1 MGVVLHGEGRQRND
15 YYRSST
21 RVLMDEYLTF
31 LSSPGDVKTERDC
44 AERVINRLNSE
55 RVDQAQFKLERWEDA
70 YYSATDDF
78 QGQIVKP
85 ADCQIVI
92 CIFWQ
97 HLGTEL
103 SAKYRRADGSI
114 PTGTEYEFYNALEAA
129 NSRPEKL
136 PDILVYRKTG
146 PVQLPSQLDEPEK
159 YALESA
165 NYARFGAFWRRWFRS
180 EQGQFLA
187 AFEHFSD
194 TEDFAS
200 KLEKSLRSWL
210 RERKSE
216 IVWNEGSPYR
226 GLEPFDVKHAR
237 IFFGRRRE
245 VERTRARLIAT
256 TVAGKP
262 FLLISGASGTGK
274 SSLARAGLIPRL
286 RQVGGLSTV
295 ASSLRWAIVNTG
307 QLSGD
312 WAGGV
317 ARALFAKE
325 AVGDELR
332 QSDFRTPE
340 DLSDQLPLTTSA
352 AVLPIVNALKRA
364 GDVLGGAAGD
374 ETSPVVLLML
384 LDQLEELFTWPKTE
398 AEGFLRLIKIMNDHP
413 GKRIMLVATMRSDF
427 LHRVSEFPLLQELMG
442 RTEVKAPEEP
452 ERTLELGFP
461 SVADLREMVTKP
473 AEAAGLHFEVSAD
486 NQRDLVRLIERDLR
500 PEAMPAIQLLLNEL
514 YNRKDGDKL
523 TLKAYDLLEGVT
535 GVMAKLGEEAFAAA
549 GPAAQAAFPK
559 VVRALVSQVSADAP
573 AIARRIPEATFSGDP
588 AATAL
593 LEKLEQ
599 ASLIVTEQGELRFAH
614 ESILTGWT
622 LLKDQISKERRLF
635 ISRELLER
643 LCSEWRDPETGKKQS
658 SRLLEGFP
666 LAEGRQ
672 LAADWDEKSLAG
684 KQPDLPAFIA
694 ASIRRDKWKSAGKY
708 AAVATGVTLL
718 AVSAYIFDNLRRTR
732 IEAQAASDMARSRAD
747 LRDGNVISA
756 VDFARRAFQVLPSDQ
771 SRSTLAAT
779 LLDVS
784 PHLFAT
790 FDVGVEVRPVIEWID
805 DNALAYVPVSGAEI
819 RTLDTGAS
827 RTNTQA
833 PRFALPELIRKSDGN
848 RAGIV
853 AMRALSAKRVMVVYD
868 EGTLAVLDGAAAP
881 RLHGMQTGTLS
892 AAHSVSIGARGGLI
906 VSVNQDDGIVVAT
919 ECPVE
924 PSQAAPGCTNR
935 TVAGVN
941 GKVVAVSPDEKRF
954 VVGDQSGSITIYDR
968 DGSPIGGPLAIG
980 GLPGAIAWGAKD
992 QLAVATRADI
1002 TQPSK
1007 IVRLQIGPAG
1017 TETKETT
1024 TGEASMLAWSGDGN
1038 ALAFGCGKA
1047 VCLWLSR
1054 STADGAVE
1062 FGQVRRLLGH
1072 DAAVT
1077 GVGWSRDGSR
1087 LASLSPDGIRIWTVN
1102 QNRDVSFALYAEAPA
1117 RLSKVAVSRDGKW
1130 VAAGA
1135 GDGTLRIWDSAS
1147 TELKRKETLG
1157 DASVESLA
1165 WTKAGAVAAC
1175 LDDGTITIVSPD
1187 GAQAVQKLDDAQCET
1202 RIAFVDSDRSI
1213 ATPRRGSKEVALI
1226 PIGEPTARKEQT
1238 VGSFGA
1244 VPSGLAWDEGL
1255 IRLFVACD
1263 DGLPRAVDVAG
1274 KSVRTMT
1281 PTAIPDNRGA
1291 GSLSVSADGKW
1302 LATSGGDRYVRIY
1315 AIAANAGAETLV
1327 MEQDEPNVVAFNT
1340 DATRLAALGTRN
1352 RLYVW
1357 TRAAGTSERF
1367 AIVDVDLARPL
1378 VAEKGGDQIT
1388 GWMAWL
1394 GGDSIAVATGVSTI
1408 RVINLDPANWLRRLS
1423 GIVPRKI
1430 QP

>member
-1 MGVVLHGEGRQRND
+1 
-15 YYRSST
+15 
-21 RVLMDEYLTF
+21 
-31 LSSPGDVKTERDC
+31 
-44 AERVINRLNSE
+44 
-55 RVDQAQFKLERWEDA
+55 
-70 YYSATDDF
+70 
-78 QGQIVKP
+78 
-85 ADCQIVI
+85 
-92 CIFWQ
+92 
-97 HLGTEL
+97 
-103 SAKYRRADGSI
+103 
-114 PTGTEYEFYNALEAA
+114 
-129 NSRPEKL
+129 
-136 PDILVYRKTG
+136 
-146 PVQLPSQLDEPEK
+146 
-159 YALESA
+159 
-165 NYARFGAFWRRWFRS
+165 
-180 EQGQFLA
+180 
-187 AFEHFSD
+187 
-194 TEDFAS
+194 
-200 KLEKSLRSWL
+200 
-210 RERKSE
+210 
-216 IVWNEGSPYR
+216 
-226 GLEPFDVKHAR
+226 
-237 IFFGRRRE
+237 
-245 VERTRARLIAT
+245 
-256 TVAGKP
+256 
-262 FLLISGASGTGK
+262 
-274 SSLARAGLIPRL
+274 
-286 RQVGGLSTV
+286 
-295 ASSLRWAIVNTG
+295 
-307 QLSGD
+307 
-312 WAGGV
+312 
-317 ARALFAKE
+317 
-325 AVGDELR
+325 
-332 QSDFRTPE
+332 
-340 DLSDQLPLTTSA
+340 
-352 AVLPIVNALKRA
+352 
-364 GDVLGGAAGD
+364 
-374 ETSPVVLLML
+374 
-384 LDQLEELFTWPKTE
+384 
-398 AEGFLRLIKIMNDHP
+398 
-413 GKRIMLVATMRSDF
+413 
-427 LHRVSEFPLLQELMG
+427 
-442 RTEVKAPEEP
+442 
-452 ERTLELGFP
+452 
-461 SVADLREMVTKP
+461 
-473 AEAAGLHFEVSAD
+473 
-486 NQRDLVRLIERDLR
+486 
-500 PEAMPAIQLLLNEL
+500 
-514 YNRKDGDKL
+514 
-523 TLKAYDLLEGVT
+523 
-535 GVMAKLGEEAFAAA
+535 
-549 GPAAQAAFPK
+549 
-559 VVRALVSQVSADAP
+559 
-573 AIARRIPEATFSGDP
+573 
-588 AATAL
+588 
-593 LEKLEQ
+593 
-599 ASLIVTEQGELRFAH
+599 
-614 ESILTGWT
+614 
-622 LLKDQISKERRLF
+622 
-635 ISRELLER
+635 
-643 LCSEWRDPETGKKQS
+643 
-658 SRLLEGFP
+658 
-666 LAEGRQ
+666 
-672 LAADWDEKSLAG
+672 
-684 KQPDLPAFIA
+684 
-694 ASIRRDKWKSAGKY
+694 
-708 AAVATGVTLL
+708 
-718 AVSAYIFDNLRRTR
+718 
-732 IEAQAASDMARSRAD
+732 
-747 LRDGNVISA
+747 
-756 VDFARRAFQVLPSDQ
+756 
-771 SRSTLAAT
+771 
-779 LLDVS
+779 
-784 PHLFAT
+784 
-790 FDVGVEVRPVIEWID
+790 VEVRPVIEWID

-833 PRFALPELIRKSDGN
+833 PRFTLPELIRKSDDN

-992 QLAVATRADI
+992 QLAVATRVDI

-1202 RIAFVDSDRSI
+1202 RIAFVDGDRSI

-1423 GIVPRKI
+1423 AIVPRKI